1 MTNQIVTV
9 SADVTID
16 DLTIDG
22 VTNSMLLGVERGQTA
37 NIGDLWIGT
46 LGGIEVELGKSS
58 VGQVLAS
65 GSASLAGTLRLS
77 TQGPKPSLSDTY
89 EIMSFSSRSD
99 ACDEVIVEEIQPGLS
114 FSVHYDNTRV
124 LAICR

>member
-1 MTNQIVTV
+1 
-9 SADVTID
+9 
-16 DLTIDG
+16 
-22 VTNSMLLGVERGQTA
+22 MLLGVERGQTA

-65 GSASLAGTLRLS
+65 GSASLAGSLRLS

-89 EIMSFSSRSD
+89 EIMSFSSRSG
-99 ACDEVIVEEIQPGLS
+99 AFDEVIVEEFQPGLS
-114 FSVHYDNTRV
+114 FSVHYDNTRA